1 MLELII
7 SLVSFL
13 LGMFVMYLTAYV
25 KEKGKNKALLED
37 VSRLENEKQAISAR
51 YMAEMEEL
59 KKAHSLDIEKRKYRY
74 EDKRAQFTKYFTLL
88 DEFNNKSNTVFAD
101 KFFPV
106 IQKFWEDVIQNENG
120 YESGLVSF
128 NAEVQKL
135 MRELYEE
142 QMRLTQE
149 TNSIRL
155 VSTPEVDVL
164 LDGLEKLITQA
175 TEASSDMLKFMATAE
190 FASDQALLAPFQE
203 KATLIGQEVMSCKDK
218 LRSRMKVELDEI

>member
-1 MLELII
+1 MLELVI

-51 YMAEMEEL
+51 YSSEMEEL

-74 EDKRAQFTKYFTLL
+74 EDKRAQFTKYFSLL

-106 IQKFWEDVIQNENG
+106 MQKYWEEVIEDSDNYNAI
-120 YESGLVSF
+120 LVSF
-128 NAEVQKL
+128 TKDIQDL

-142 QMRLTQE
+142 QLRLTQE

-155 VSTPEVDVL
+155 VSTPEVDSL
-164 LDGLEKLITQA
+164 LDELEILIAQSIET
-175 TEASSDMLKFMATAE
+175 ASQMMKFMVTPEYAADNT
-190 FASDQALLAPFQE
+190 LLAPYQE
-203 KATLIGQEVMSCKDK
+203 KAASTGHEVMKCKDK
-218 LRSRMKVELDEI
+218 LRDRMKVELDEI